1 MLGTLLTLS
10 VIAALPVV
18 GQAQTPPTPIT
29 PIQHVIVIFGENRSF
44 DQVFGTYVP
53 RDGQTV
59 HNLLLKG
66 LSMPMALL
74 AQTIR
79 KPTSIPR
86 PTAPFTPLTRAA
98 RPSTS
103 TFQLH

>member
-1 MLGTLLTLS
+1 MPNGKSVLGTLLTLS

-59 HNLLLKG
+59 HNLLSEG
-66 LSMPMALL
+66 IVDANG
-74 AQTIR
+74 
-79 KPTSIPR
+79 
-86 PTAPFTPLTRAA
+86 AP
-98 RPSTS
+98 
-103 TFQLH
+103 